1 MKVMVCG
8 SLGYEDNVQRIR
20 ELQAFLMEKNF
31 KILDQLRGGALN
43 YSHIRDFRDRKEL
56 ATNIVEKDLELVKEA
71 DIVVAM
77 CDVPSFGTA
86 IELFV
91 AKKLGKTV
99 IAFSKQPVASPWPI
113 VFSDYIVDTEE
124 NLSKLLQTLQ
134 NKKRF
139 KA

>member
-1 MKVMVCG
+1 V
-8 SLGYEDNVQRIR
+8 
-20 ELQAFLMEKNF
+20 
-31 KILDQLRGGALN
+31 LD
-43 YSHIRDFRDRKEL
+43 YSHIQDFRDRKEL
-56 ATNIVEKDLELVKEA
+56 AANIVEKDLELVKEA

-99 IAFSKQPVASPWPI
+99 IVFSKQPVASPWPI
-113 VFSDYIVDTEE
+113 AFSDYIVDTEE
-124 NLSKLLQTLQ
+124 NLSKLLQILQ